1 MTSAVPATIL
11 AELSASAEAIGE
23 YQRRVGRL
31 AIGLG
36 ADRDDLLRA
45 IEEAERALGV
55 AVRTIRRAMKVAA
68 SG

>member
-1 MTSAVPATIL
+1 MTSLPATIL
-11 AELSASAEAIGE
+11 AELGASAEAIRE

-55 AVRTIRRAMKVAA
+55 AERTIRRAIKVAA